1 MNKKQV
7 EYNNPYFNY
16 FKILFES
23 FEKNL
28 NNTLTGEFHEN
39 EVSSDNKSKEFE
51 SYINNFLKE
60 KLEEN

>member
-7 EYNNPYFNY
+7 DYNNPYFNY

-28 NNTLTGEFHEN
+28 DKTTIGEYHEN
-39 EVSSDNKSKEFE
+39 EDSSENKSKEFE
-51 SYINNFLKE
+51 SYITNFLKE
-60 KLEEN
+60 KLDGN